1 MQTAVKLYE
10 ALYVSTQAPDA
21 GPGSVAEIVRTARI
35 ANAANDITGLLIF
48 DGMRYSQQIEGPRNA
63 VLALMELIR
72 VDPRHV
78 NVEILH
84 HGSLDKRRF
93 RAFSM
98 GYTAADDPDLLERLE
113 KLDGQAAVDAFMA
126 LRSHADVM

>member
-1 MQTAVKLYE
+1 MQTAAKLYE

-21 GPGSVAEIVRTARI
+21 RPGSVAEIIRNARI
-35 ANAANDITGLLIF
+35 ANTANDITGSLIF
-48 DGMRYSQQIEGPRNA
+48 DGMRYSQQIEGPRKA
-63 VLALMELIR
+63 VLALMERIR

-84 HGSLDKRRF
+84 HGLLAEKRF
-93 RAFSM
+93 KTFSM
-98 GYTAADDPDLLERLE
+98 GYTTADDPAPLERLE

-126 LRSHADVM
+126 LILDADLM

>member
-21 GPGSVAEIVRTARI
+21 RPGSVAEIVRNARI

-48 DGMRYSQQIEGPRNA
+48 DGMRYSQQIEGPQKA
-63 VLALMELIR
+63 VLTLMERIR

-84 HGSLDKRRF
+84 HASLAKRRF
-93 RAFSM
+93 RTFSM

-113 KLDGQAAVDAFMA
+113 KLDGQAAVDAFLA
-126 LRSHADVM
+126 LISHADLM